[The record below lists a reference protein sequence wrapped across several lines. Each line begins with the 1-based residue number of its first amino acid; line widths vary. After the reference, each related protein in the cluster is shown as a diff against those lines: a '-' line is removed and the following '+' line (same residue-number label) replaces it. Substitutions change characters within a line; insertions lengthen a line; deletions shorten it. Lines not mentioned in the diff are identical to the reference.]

1 MKVSRRGFLKAL
13 GHVMLGSILS
23 SLGAYKYATLVEPN
37 WLDIE
42 QVTVP
47 IKGLPASMEGF
58 RIVQLTDIHHD
69 PGTQIDRVKR
79 AVAEANDLHPDLVVL
94 TGDYVTISADS
105 IFELNPVLANLNA
118 KHGVFS
124 ILGNHDLWTN
134 ASIVRAGLE
143 EVGITVLKNSGISLS
158 VGRDMIFLAGL
169 DDGWSG
175 QPDLN
180 LALQNLSP
188 GIPVILL
195 MHEPDFADI
204 FSKDKRV
211 SLQLSGHTHGG
222 QVRIPGQGAIVLP
235 DYGKKYE
242 QGLYRVKEM
251 WLYTNRGLGVI
262 WPPVRFN
269 CRPEITEF
277 TLVGDEM

>member
-1 MKVSRRGFLKAL
+1 
-13 GHVMLGSILS
+13 MLGSVLS
-23 SLGAYKYATLVEPN
+23 SLGTYKYVTLLEPN

-47 IKGLPASMEGF
+47 IKGFPASMEGF

-79 AVAEANDLHPDLVVL
+79 AVAEANDLRPDLIVL
-94 TGDYVTISADS
+94 TGDYVTAGADS
-105 IFELNPVLANLNA
+105 IFELNPVLSNLNA

-143 EVGITVLKNSGISLS
+143 EVGIPVLKNSGISLS

-180 LALQNLSP
+180 RALQNLSP
-188 GIPVILL
+188 GIPTILL

-204 FSKDKRV
+204 TLAKKAGID
-211 SLQLSGHTHGG
+211 LQLSGHTHGG
-222 QVRIPGQGAIVLP
+222 QVRIPGLGAIILP

-242 QGLYRVKEM
+242 QGLYRVKDM

-262 WPPVRFN
+262 SPPVRFN
-269 CRPEITEF
+269 CRPEITEI
-277 TLVGDEM
+277 TLVADNM